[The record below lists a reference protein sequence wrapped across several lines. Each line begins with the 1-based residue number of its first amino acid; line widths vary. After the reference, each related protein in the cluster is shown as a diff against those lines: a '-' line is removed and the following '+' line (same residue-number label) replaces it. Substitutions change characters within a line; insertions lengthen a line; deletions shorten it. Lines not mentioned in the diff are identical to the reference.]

1 MELHVQLD
9 LTASRILFVFHF
21 TSGEVLYPGNG
32 NDTFHSQ
39 HFPDLKDYRKNC
51 KRRVHWHSTGY
62 HLPYYSNHYSDSC
75 YIPRSSNTYHQNW
88 PFALCPSNWHRSETT
103 AFANLVSY
111 LKAFSDQKDP
121 LETRIPW
128 SINSRTSSPWQ
139 KTAARKFFPFSL
151 NSKQHFCSETIQI
164 SSSCSQGNYKTYSQI
179 LWSEYFQCWSRRS
192 NEGWAPFPLPVGW
205 TRTQQFF
212 LDHLTG

>member
-9 LTASRILFVFHF
+9 LTASRILFIFHF

-62 HLPYYSNHYSDSC
+62 HLPYCSNQYSDSC

-88 PFALCPSNWHRSETT
+88 SFELCPSNWHRSETT
-103 AFANLVSY
+103 TFANLVSY

-121 LETRIPW
+121 LETWIPW
-128 SINSRTSSPWQ
+128 SINSCTSNPWQ
-139 KTAARKFFPFSL
+139 KTAANASALKQSRSPHRAAKATTKLILKFFGLNISNAEAAAAMKAGLLSHFLWAGHGPNSFSWTTQQDRCL
-151 NSKQHFCSETIQI
+151 
-164 SSSCSQGNYKTYSQI
+164 
-179 LWSEYFQCWSRRS
+179 
-192 NEGWAPFPLPVGW
+192 PLPKSS
-205 TRTQQFF
+205 
-212 LDHLTG
+212 L